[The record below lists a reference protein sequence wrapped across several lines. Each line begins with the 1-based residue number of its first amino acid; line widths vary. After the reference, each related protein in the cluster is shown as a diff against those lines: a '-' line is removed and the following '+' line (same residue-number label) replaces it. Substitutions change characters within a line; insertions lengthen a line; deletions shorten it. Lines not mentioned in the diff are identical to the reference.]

1 MKVPLT
7 HNGGVTGDEVLLHVE
22 AHLLSVLGEASG
34 RASVTFLG
42 TEQVDVLRFRPDE
55 YGVTRYATVGMARH
69 PMADPAAVVVDESA
83 PRAELVLSL
92 ADPRDDVFR
101 ALAVLAASPLVEG
114 VVVAPGAS
122 LTLGEP
128 LWVGAGFDAVLVAE
142 PGGLVPDIDGV
153 QFFPVLPMTAAEAAW
168 KRVHGAAALEQRW
181 LAHGTDLR
189 DPRRAAVSLA

>member
-1 MKVPLT
+1 M
-7 HNGGVTGDEVLLHVE
+7 TGDEVLLHVE

-42 TEQVDVLRFRPDE
+42 TEQVDVLRFQPDE

-69 PMADPAAVVVDESA
+69 PMADPTAVVVDDTTG

-92 ADPRDDVFR
+92 NDPRDDVFR
-101 ALAVLAASPLVEG
+101 ALAVLAASPVVEG

-128 LWVGAGFDAVLVAE
+128 LWVGAGFEAVLVAE
-142 PGGLVPDIDGV
+142 PGGLVPDVEGV

-168 KRVHGAAALEQRW
+168 KRVHGAPALQERW

-189 DPRRAAVSLA
+189 DPRRPAVSLA